1 MNALFLK
8 KPRGAIEMK
17 RLLNHSAC
25 RGSWYNNLTA
35 LAKSKISTHK
45 RNLYHKLRIS
55 KEIRP
60 AAGASAAAQGARDYG
75 IMNPSIMLAALPSGR
90 VH

>member
-35 LAKSKISTHK
+35 LAKSKILAPERT
-45 RNLYHKLRIS
+45 LYHKLRIS

-60 AAGASAAAQGARDYG
+60 AAAASA
-75 IMNPSIMLAALPSGR
+75 LAAAKNSACCILQKKA
-90 VH
+90 

>member
-1 MNALFLK
+1 MNALVLK

-35 LAKSKISTHK
+35 LAKSKILAPERT
-45 RNLYHKLRIS
+45 LYHKLRIS
-55 KEIRP
+55 LEIRP
-60 AAGASAAAQGARDYG
+60 AA
-75 IMNPSIMLAALPSGR
+75 AALVAMKNGACCILQR
-90 VH
+90 KA

>member
-35 LAKSKISTHK
+35 LAKSKILTPE
-45 RNLYHKLRIS
+45 RTLYHKLRIS

-60 AAGASAAAQGARDYG
+60 AT
-75 IMNPSIMLAALPSGR
+75 AALVAVKNSACCILQKKAQILQQNL
-90 VH
+90 VIWL